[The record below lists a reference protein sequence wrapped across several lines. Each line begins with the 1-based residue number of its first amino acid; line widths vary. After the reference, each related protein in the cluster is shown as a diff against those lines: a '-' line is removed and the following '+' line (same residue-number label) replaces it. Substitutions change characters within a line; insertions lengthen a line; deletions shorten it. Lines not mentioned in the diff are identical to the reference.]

1 MSLELVLFLIF
12 AVVAIFTAA
21 MMLVSR
27 NAVHSALFLV
37 TNFICVAFFY
47 LLLNAPFLAMI
58 QITVYAGAIMVLF
71 IFVIMLLGAEKLSD
85 EEPKFPWLAPAA
97 VGLATILLIMS
108 FVLIDRQYR
117 IGGALFKPVVP
128 DPQIRVVHAVQG
140 VPAVDVYLNNDR
152 VIHEAEYREPTPLTL
167 VKAGEYNLLVFAA
180 CHEADPAKC
189 PDPIKTGAK
198 PLVAAPVKLQGGT
211 QATTFV
217 IGGTADTP
225 QLLNVPME
233 MAPLEDEANLRVTA
247 VNALPGGN
255 VNFVKINTGLIGQLD
270 QNNQPRWIEP
280 LASDLGP
287 ESPTKTLVLP
297 NGTYSLAWYRGTEQ
311 VAPIGDLAL
320 RGKTHELLILSQ
332 ETPAG
337 ATAARPT
344 VIHIEPAARV
354 QEAFGSPQQIG
365 LSMLSAFLLP
375 FEVVSLL
382 LLAAMVGAIILTRE
396 EVAKRVR
403 QRLVVSPIMRRV
415 NRALTPNPDAL
426 STTNPNPEAGSS
438 SAD

>member
-1 MSLELVLFLIF
+1 MSLELLLFLIF

-21 MMLVSR
+21 MMLISR

-58 QITVYAGAIMVLF
+58 QVTVYAGAIMVLF
-71 IFVIMLLGAEKLSD
+71 VFVIMLLGAERLSD
-85 EEPKFPWLAPAA
+85 SEPKFPWLAPAA

-108 FVLIDRQYR
+108 FVLIEQQYR
-117 IGGALFKPVVP
+117 VGGALFKPVEP
-128 DPQIRVVHAVQG
+128 APQIRIVHAVQG

-152 VIHEAEYREPTPLTL
+152 VIHDAEYREPTPLTQ
-167 VKAGEYNLLVFAA
+167 VKAGEYNLLAFPA
-180 CHEADPAKC
+180 CHEVDPAKC

-217 IGGTADTP
+217 IAGTADKP
-225 QLLNVPME
+225 QLLTVPME
-233 MAPLEDEANLRVTA
+233 MAPLDSEANLRLTA
-247 VNALPGGN
+247 VNALPGSN
-255 VNFVKINTGLIGQLD
+255 VNLVKIDPGLVGQFD
-270 QNNQPRWIEP
+270 QDSKPRWIEP

-287 ESPTKTLVLP
+287 EAPAKTIVLP
-297 NGTYSLAWYRGTEQ
+297 NGNYDLAWYRGTEQ
-311 VAPIGDLAL
+311 VEPVGDLTL
-320 RGKTHELLILSQ
+320 RGKTHELLILSR
-332 ETPAG
+332 E
-337 ATAARPT
+337 TAAGQIAPRPT
-344 VIHIEPAARV
+344 VIRVEPAARV
-354 QEAFGSPQQIG
+354 LEVFGSPQQIG
-365 LSMLSAFLLP
+365 LSMLSTFLLP

-403 QRLVVSPIMRRV
+403 QRLVVSPIIRRV
-415 NRALTPNPDAL
+415 NRALTTNPDAL